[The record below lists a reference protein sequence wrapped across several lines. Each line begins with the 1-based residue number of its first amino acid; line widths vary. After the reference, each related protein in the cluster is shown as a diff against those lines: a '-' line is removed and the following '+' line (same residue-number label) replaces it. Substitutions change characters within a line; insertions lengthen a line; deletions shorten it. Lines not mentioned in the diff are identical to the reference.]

1 MAPNWPVI
9 LLVLKLLKTSS
20 NSDSFITR
28 TEDNY
33 EDRWLAA
40 ICYPYLKSSS
50 AADFLFAAD
59 VADATDGGI
68 LLLGISLAISGD
80 TSTFLLVLL
89 DCCVG
94 LVLLL
99 R

>member
-1 MAPNWPVI
+1 M
-9 LLVLKLLKTSS
+9 
-20 NSDSFITR
+20 
-28 TEDNY
+28 
-33 EDRWLAA
+33 
-40 ICYPYLKSSS
+40 SSS